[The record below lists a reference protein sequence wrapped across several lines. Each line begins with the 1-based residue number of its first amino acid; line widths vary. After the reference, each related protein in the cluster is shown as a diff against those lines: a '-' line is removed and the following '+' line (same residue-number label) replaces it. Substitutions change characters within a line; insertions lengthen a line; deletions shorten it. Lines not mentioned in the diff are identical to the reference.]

1 MKPFIRF
8 QAKKIFFSLSAA
20 WGGLVSLSSYNKFHE
35 NVFQN
40 TLIVA
45 LTNCLTSVFA
55 GFAIFSIVGE
65 MARILNKDVDQVN
78 IQLHYYFNN
87 S

>member
-1 MKPFIRF
+1 M
-8 QAKKIFFSLSAA
+8 
-20 WGGLVSLSSYNKFHE
+20 SLSSYNKFHE

-78 IQLHYYFNN
+78 I
-87 S
+87 